1 MCRSIITAGA
11 SRLQTLWAAF
21 FSGAAALQ
29 PAFSAYFLGFKP
41 GYIASQGAM
50 DFERA
55 AQMSAAAL
63 VAAGVTYYVVSS
75 TSTPPAARAGKQS
88 EVERVVHAF
97 LDAQSKR
104 DLDAMCALVADDILY
119 INEPHPPERAIRSK
133 EMFRLA
139 FADSP
144 CIWCPE
150 AKLQVLQSSH
160 QPGSDTVF
168 VERLDQFLVD
178 GHWLRIPICG
188 YLQVKNGKIQLWKEC
203 ASYFFAPWHFEEKKN

>member
-1 MCRSIITAGA
+1 
-11 SRLQTLWAAF
+11 
-21 FSGAAALQ
+21 
-29 PAFSAYFLGFKP
+29 
-41 GYIASQGAM
+41 M

-203 ASYFFAPWHFEEKKN
+203 ARPRSARRTDIRAVVGFCCGRARTDCFNADWDYAKYKAFVTTTYGPDFRLFRKTVVNNN